1 MKDKFLKRLITI
13 LLALV
18 MCTCLY
24 VPTGSVVYA
33 KEGDDSTTA
42 QMRKEL
48 EEAFGDA
55 DWALQK
61 AAIKKYANTG
71 RLTVVLDAGHDS
83 THHGASRSG
92 LKEEELTLKIAQY

>member
-1 MKDKFLKRLITI
+1 
-13 LLALV
+13 

-24 VPTGSVVYA
+24 VPSGSIVHA
-33 KEGDDSTTA
+33 KDGDDSTTA

-92 LKEEELTLKIAQY
+92 LKGI

>member
-24 VPTGSVVYA
+24 VPSGSIVHA

-55 DWALQK
+55 DWLSKNMQ
-61 AAIKKYANTG
+61 I
-71 RLTVVLDAGHDS
+71 RDD
-83 THHGASRSG
+83 
-92 LKEEELTLKIAQY
+92 